1 MSGPL
6 AGRVVVVTGAAHGIG
21 RATAL
26 HLGREG
32 AVLELADVDER
43 GLEAVRA
50 ALGPAAPAAQR
61 TTDVRDPAA
70 VEALAR
76 HAAETWGRVD
86 AVVNCAGVIAPGRLD
101 TSPWDD
107 VARQLDTNLVGT
119 IHVARAFLPLFR
131 RQESG
136 HLVLIA
142 SLAGLVPIPG
152 ESVYAATKF
161 AVRGLALSLD
171 LELRGSGIRVT
182 AVCPDSART
191 AMLDIE
197 ARDECS
203 SLSFSSPPMA
213 PEVVA
218 RAIAGALRRPRR
230 EVTVPGLRGRLI
242 RQVGAMTGIFALA
255 FPLVDRLA
263 RARKE
268 RYRRERIGVM
278 SDR

>member
-1 MSGPL
+1 VSRAL
-6 AGRVVVVTGAAHGIG
+6 AGRVVVVTGAANGIG

-26 HLGREG
+26 
-32 AVLELADVDER
+32 
-43 GLEAVRA
+43 
-50 ALGPAAPAAQR
+50 GPSARVAQVKL
-61 TTDVRDPAA
+61 DVRDSTA

-86 AVVNCAGVIAPGRLD
+86 AVVNCAGVIAPGTLD
-101 TSPWDD
+101 GSPWDD
-107 VARQLDTNLVGT
+107 VARQVDTNLMGT

-131 RQESG
+131 RQGSG
-136 HLVLIA
+136 HLVLMA
-142 SLAGLVPIPG
+142 SLAGMVPIPG

-171 LELRGSGIRVT
+171 LELGGTGIRVT

-197 ARDECS
+197 ARDELS

-218 RAIAGALRRPRR
+218 RAIAGVLRRPRR
-230 EVTVPGLRGRLI
+230 EVTVPGPRGRLI
-242 RQVGAMTGIFALA
+242 RQVGAMTGLFALA
-255 FPLVDRLA
+255 FPVVDWLA
-263 RARKE
+263 RRRKAE
-268 RYRRERIGVM
+268 YRRVM
-278 SDR
+278 GDE

>member
-1 MSGPL
+1 MSASL
-6 AGRVVVVTGAAHGIG
+6 AGRVVVVTGAANGIG

-26 HLGREG
+26 LLARRG

-43 GLEAVRA
+43 GLAALRA
-50 ALGPAAPAAQR
+50 ALGPGVPAAAVSA
-61 TTDVRDPAA
+61 DVRDAAA

-76 HAAETWGRVD
+76 HAGQAWGRVD
-86 AVVNCAGVIAPGRLD
+86 AVVHCAGVIAPGAID
-101 TSPWDD
+101 TSPFDD
-107 VARQLDTNLVGT
+107 VARQVDTNLMGT
-119 IHVARAFLPLFR
+119 IHVARAFLPRFR
-131 RQESG
+131 RQGSG
-136 HLVLIA
+136 HLVLLA
-142 SLAGLVPIPG
+142 SLAGMVPIPG

-171 LELRGSGIRVT
+171 LELRRTGIRVT

-197 ARDECS
+197 ARDELS
-203 SLSFSSPPMA
+203 NLSFSSPPME

-218 RAIAGALRRPRR
+218 RAIEGVLRRPRR

-242 RQVGAMTGIFALA
+242 RQAGAMPGLFALA

-263 RARKE
+263 RWRKE
-268 RYRRERIGVM
+268 LYRRSVM
-278 SDR
+278 GAG